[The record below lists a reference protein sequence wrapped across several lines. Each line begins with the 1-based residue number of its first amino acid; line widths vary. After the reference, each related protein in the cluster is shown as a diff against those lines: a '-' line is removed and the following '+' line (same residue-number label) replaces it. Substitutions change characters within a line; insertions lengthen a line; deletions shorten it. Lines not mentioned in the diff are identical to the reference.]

1 MISHPDW
8 TDELGASL
16 PLTCPQKPKES
27 YPRKF
32 DRPFNTTPVTQ
43 EELVNEGS
51 MNTPECRS
59 GSRRYSRIRGQ
70 FSCS

>member
-27 YPRKF
+27 YLRKF

-43 EELVNEGS
+43 EEFANEGLKGP
-51 MNTPECRS
+51 MYENF
-59 GSRRYSRIRGQ
+59 GS
-70 FSCS
+70 